1 MWGSVLGMASGDGL
15 RSVKIGADE
24 RTGWSSERPQRKTS
38 GPGRPPKPPGKA
50 LNVAASDT
58 LSFPAGSLVVF
69 TGADPVV
76 VHRLLG
82 RMLPKPALVS
92 YDPLAR
98 AVAEKVPAEQVAEVT
113 LRLIAKRVA
122 ERREENQATVVE
134 TGDLSAEL
142 RTALAA
148 LADRRAGAHL
158 VVLDSGRKAV
168 ADDERFEALRT
179 VVAGAR
185 SGEIGAEGFATS
197 MVLGRVDLD
206 KVTGIEFVQ
215 RRERR

>member
-1 MWGSVLGMASGDGL
+1 MASSDGV

-24 RTGWSSERPQRKTS
+24 RTGWSSERPERKSS
-38 GPGRPPKPPGKA
+38 GPGRPPRPAGRA

-69 TGADPVV
+69 TGADVV
-76 VHRLLG
+76 TIHRLVA
-82 RMLPKPALVS
+82 RMLPRPALVS

-98 AVAEKVPAEQVAEVT
+98 AVAEKVPAEQVEEVT
-113 LRLIAKRVA
+113 LRLVSKRVA
-122 ERREENQATVVE
+122 ERQAEGQATVIA
-134 TGDLSAEL
+134 TSDLSAEL
-142 RTALAA
+142 RRKLAA
-148 LADRRAGAHL
+148 LAERRAGSHL

-168 ADDERFEALRT
+168 DDDERFEELRA
-179 VVAGAR
+179 VVTGAR
-185 SGEIGAEGFATS
+185 SGEIGSEGFSTA

-215 RRERR
+215 QRQRR